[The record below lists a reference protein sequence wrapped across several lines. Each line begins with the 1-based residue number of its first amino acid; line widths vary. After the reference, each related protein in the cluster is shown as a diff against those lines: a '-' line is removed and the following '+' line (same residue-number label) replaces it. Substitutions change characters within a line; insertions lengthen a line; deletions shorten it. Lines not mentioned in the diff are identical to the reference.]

1 MNKIFFNDKEEMFG
15 IKSGILGSAWNE
27 ENKLSAISS
36 EFGKQQVSELVKAV
50 DESIATP
57 SQAAK
62 SSFNINPENI
72 HKLSKL
78 DDVYKMK

>member
-1 MNKIFFNDKEEMFG
+1 MR
-15 IKSGILGSAWNE
+15 
-27 ENKLSAISS
+27 
-36 EFGKQQVSELVKAV
+36 AV

-57 SQAAK
+57 SNAAK

-72 HKLSKL
+72 HKLQKL

>member
-1 MNKIFFNDKEEMFG
+1 
-15 IKSGILGSAWNE
+15 
-27 ENKLSAISS
+27 
-36 EFGKQQVSELVKAV
+36 VKAV